1 MPRPWCPGG
10 APCWGGRAAGRGV
23 YRCLAAVVCHPQ
35 GRRPP
40 RRRRRRHG
48 KQGVTHR
55 VSKYRGGRGW
65 RSTGNSC
72 GPCMHAAR
80 KVPRGQAFVLADR
93 PAGPARSLSLSVGP
107 RCNVSKSNRR
117 HLTRAAM
124 RRAASHYPSRKR
136 QDIIQDIR
144 LDFKD
149 HMTASDPKLLLR
161 YRSQALSGLAG
172 LLQYSS
178 ERHASG
184 ERDWQV
190 GPVRHPD
197 PTDSEKEPTRR

>member
-1 MPRPWCPGG
+1 
-10 APCWGGRAAGRGV
+10 
-23 YRCLAAVVCHPQ
+23 
-35 GRRPP
+35 
-40 RRRRRRHG
+40 
-48 KQGVTHR
+48 
-55 VSKYRGGRGW
+55 
-65 RSTGNSC
+65 
-72 GPCMHAAR
+72 
-80 KVPRGQAFVLADR
+80 
-93 PAGPARSLSLSVGP
+93 
-107 RCNVSKSNRR
+107 
-117 HLTRAAM
+117 M